1 MGALKMKAREFKDA
15 VFNQFARLAQAMC
28 SPKRLEIIDILI
40 QGERDVETIAR
51 ETNLTV
57 ANTSRHLQVLKN
69 AHLVD
74 FRKDGVRAFYRIS
87 DTAVYN
93 CWKNLQSLAENLL
106 PEVRDAVQRFYRERE
121 AMEAI
126 SKDELLRRIEK
137 GEAVA
142 LDVRPEDEYISG
154 HVRGAI
160 SIPLH
165 ELKKRLKEIPSR
177 KEIIAYCRGPYC
189 VLAVEAVTI
198 LRDAGFKALR
208 LEEGFPEWK
217 SADMPVETGV
227 SAS

>member
-1 MGALKMKAREFKDA
+1 MKPREFKDA

-40 QGERDVETIAR
+40 QGERDVETIAG

-57 ANTSRHLQVLKN
+57 PNTSRHLQVLKN

-74 FRKDGVRAFYRIS
+74 FRKDGVRTFYRVS
-87 DTAVYN
+87 DVAVYN
-93 CWKNLQSLAENLL
+93 SWKNLQSLAENLL
-106 PEVRDAVQRFYRERE
+106 PEVRDTVQRFYRDR
-121 AMEAI
+121 AGMEAI

-137 GEAVA
+137 GETVA
-142 LDVRPEDEYISG
+142 LDVRPQDEYISG

-160 SIPLH
+160 SIPFH
-165 ELKKRLKEIPSR
+165 ELKKRLKDIPSR
-177 KEIIAYCRGPYC
+177 KEVIAYCRGPYC
-189 VLAVEAVTI
+189 VLAVEAVAI
-198 LRDAGFKALR
+198 LRDAGFRAFR
-208 LEEGFPEWK
+208 LEEGFPEWR

>member
-1 MGALKMKAREFKDA
+1 MRAREFKDA
-15 VFNQFARLAQAMC
+15 VFNQFARIAQAMC

-57 ANTSRHLQVLKN
+57 PNTSRHLQVLKN

-74 FRKDGVRAFYRIS
+74 FRKDGVRNFYRVS
-87 DTAVYN
+87 DIAVYN

-106 PEVRDAVQRFYRERE
+106 PEVRDTVQRFYRDR
-121 AMEAI
+121 ASMETI
-126 SKDELLRRIEK
+126 SKDELLSRIKK

-142 LDVRPEDEYISG
+142 FDVRPQDEYVSG
-154 HVRGAI
+154 HVRGAV

-165 ELKKRLKEIPSR
+165 ELKKKLKELPSD
-177 KEIIAYCRGPYC
+177 KEVIVYCRGPYC
-189 VLAVEAVTI
+189 VLAVEAVAI
-198 LRDAGFKALR
+198 LRDAGFKASR
-208 LEEGFPEWK
+208 LEEGFPEWR